1 MPEGVRQRRHRIAS
15 FMTARARRL
24 RKEAT
29 FPERLVW
36 SRLRAGQLD
45 GVRFRRQHSIGPHI
59 VDFYSARVKLA
70 IELDGVSHEDR
81 EQHDR
86 DRTRYLESLGIRVVR
101 FTNDEVLRDLED
113 VVFRIACEVGLEP

>member
-1 MPEGVRQRRHRIAS
+1 
-15 FMTARARRL
+15 MTGRARRL

-36 SRLRAGQLD
+36 SRLRAGQLE
-45 GVRFRRQHSIGPHI
+45 GIRFRRQHPIGPHI
-59 VDFYSARVKLA
+59 VDFYCARAKLA

-86 DRTRYLESLGIRVVR
+86 GRTRYLESLGIRVVR
-101 FTNDEVLRDLED
+101 LTNDEVLRDLDD